1 MKEHMEQYKRDIN
14 NQLDI
19 TLDSEEFWIRYG
31 YLEQHTCRPSNKSKY
46 LRRKLTD
53 VKPLLKCSKCHQWRQ
68 LRYNP
73 MLLQPK
79 DSWDSWDCS
88 MNTDS
93 VKRSC
98 KEREEFDKIVTSQL
112 KPVFEKKLSNQ

>member
-1 MKEHMEQYKRDIN
+1 
-14 NQLDI
+14 
-19 TLDSEEFWIRYG
+19 
-31 YLEQHTCRPSNKSKY
+31 
-46 LRRKLTD
+46 
-53 VKPLLKCSKCHQWRQ
+53 
-68 LRYNP
+68 

-112 KPVFEKKLSNQ
+112 KPVFEKKTIKPVSYYLTRYFSFQKNFNSNSLLKDKSK